1 MAEKESKDIDMQS
14 QTKLEQFSILLEKEM
29 GKYNLLPDPSKFKS
43 VEEYAAS
50 VIKIKNTIISALF
63 SKFLYIEDMENKNM
77 IMIGAKL
84 PELAEIA
91 LKNDTNK
98 VTFISKDEIE
108 EIELMTKSELSDL
121 ILRKLIKIK
130 EAK

>member
-63 SKFLYIEDMENKNM
+63 SKFLHIEDMVNKNM

-98 VTFISKDEIE
+98 EIVCDIIASFSKQ
-108 EIELMTKSELSDL
+108 K
-121 ILRKLIKIK
+121 
-130 EAK
+130 

>member
-1 MAEKESKDIDMQS
+1 MHCYGCEIVHSPRTVKADDIL
-14 QTKLEQFSILLEKEM
+14 KLELVKNDDILAYLGSHKTCQILCGFAMETN
-29 GKYNLLPDPSKFKS
+29 NLVEFAKQKF
-43 VEEYAAS
+43 V
-50 VIKIKNTIISALF
+50 
-63 SKFLYIEDMENKNM
+63 NKNCDLLVANNLKEP
-77 IMIGAKL
+77 GAGF
-84 PELAEIA
+84 
-91 LKNDTNK
+91 KNDTNK